1 MAPLPRFINSPTGR
15 LLHLV
20 VGLIFALVGIL
31 LSTTTAGAGL
41 LGLGI
46 FGLIGGIFSAR
57 YAKCLQR
64 LLGSP
69 VEQMRAP
76 QDDAGRSLYELNF
89 VRESLRRERKK

>member
-1 MAPLPRFINSPTGR
+1 
-15 LLHLV
+15 LLHLI

-31 LSTTTAGAGL
+31 LYTTSAGAGL

-46 FGLIGGIFSAR
+46 FGLVGGIFSAR

-64 LLGSP
+64 LFGRP
-69 VEQMRAP
+69 VQHTYAP

>member
-1 MAPLPRFINSPTGR
+1 MAPLPKFVNSPAGR
-15 LLHLV
+15 LSHLI
-20 VGLIFALVGIL
+20 VGLILTLVGIL

-46 FGLIGGIFSAR
+46 FGLVGGIFSAR

-64 LLGSP
+64 FFGSP
-69 VEQMRAP
+69 VEQTYTP

-89 VRESLRRERKK
+89 VRESLRRKRKA

>member
-1 MAPLPRFINSPTGR
+1 MAPLPRFVNSPVGR
-15 LLHLV
+15 LLHLM
-20 VGLIFALVGIL
+20 VGIVLAVFGIL

-46 FGLIGGIFSAR
+46 FGLAGGIFSAR

-64 LLGSP
+64 LFGTP
-69 VEQMRAP
+69 VEQTYTP
-76 QDDAGRSLYELNF
+76 QDDAGRSLFELNF